1 MRAPKFPSFFRNVK
15 TDHRKF
21 RFRSPHFD
29 KKEQELEERRRRLEA
44 EIARERG
51 EPADGP
57 YREIRFNRKRRQN
70 KRRASY
76 WATLRFIAILL
87 VLIYLLY
94 KGIQWAENSDFSRI
108 MKILEDG

>member
-29 KKEQELEERRRRLEA
+29 PKDEELEARKKRIEA
-44 EIARERG
+44 EVAQERG
-51 EPADGP
+51 ESVDEA
-57 YREIRFNRKRRQN
+57 YREIRFNRKRRQK
-70 KRRASY
+70 KRKSGYMAMV
-76 WATLRFIAILL
+76 RFLAILM

-94 KGIQWAENSDFSRI
+94 KGIQWAENSDFSRV